1 MLIVTNWLNMLI
13 ARFSKSFPE
22 FIRSMSLI
30 FEIFI
35 KEFLETHTSRLISPF
50 LYNIFPL
57 IQENLV
63 SRLIIIQ
70 TIWQNA
76 LLITT
81 RRKSTGGK

>member
-1 MLIVTNWLNMLI
+1 MLIVTNWLSMLI

-50 LYNIFPL
+50 LYNILPL

>member
-1 MLIVTNWLNMLI
+1 
-13 ARFSKSFPE
+13 
-22 FIRSMSLI
+22 MSLI

-50 LYNIFPL
+50 LYNILSL

>member
-1 MLIVTNWLNMLI
+1 MLI

-22 FIRSMSLI
+22 FIINCTSLI

-35 KEFLETHTSRLISPF
+35 KEFLETYTSRLISPF